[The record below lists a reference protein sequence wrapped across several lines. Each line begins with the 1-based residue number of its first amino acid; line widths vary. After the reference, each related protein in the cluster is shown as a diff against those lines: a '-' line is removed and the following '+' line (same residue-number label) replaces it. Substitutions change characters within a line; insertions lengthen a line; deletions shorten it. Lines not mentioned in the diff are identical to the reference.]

1 MQFDARNDR
10 PAGHV
15 FILPHDRVP
24 SSDAKDRGYVLL
36 NRCAPPAPGT
46 LAYRSSRS
54 TERDQFGAPAASLAA
69 APYVLAAARR
79 GHGGRHDREPE
90 NDSLLYPTRLV
101 SWPSADLV
109 RSSQTVATV
118 LRSIRQTTSVALGMG
133 TRTHMSAGLGHRGK
147 LLRLSDRGNQVLP
160 FRWGLILTEPKYSAE
175 HRWQVVVPI
184 YRSVHTP
191 LPNDV
196 RIGDQADREP
206 PAPKWLSAIN
216 PGWSGAVLSCALVC
230 SVSHLDG
237 HVDRI
242 DPATVDQGTLATL
255 EAELAVRFNLLGT
268 P

>member
-1 MQFDARNDR
+1 MQFDARSDR

-15 FILPHDRVP
+15 FILPPDRVP

-46 LAYRSSRS
+46 LAYRSSKP
-54 TERDQFGAPAASLAA
+54 TERDQFGAPAVSLPASASV
-69 APYVLAAARR
+69 APTFRR
-79 GHGGRHDREPE
+79 YGDRGAQPTG

-109 RSSQTVATV
+109 RSSQTVTTL
-118 LRSIRQTTSVALGMG
+118 LRSIRQTTSIALGMG
-133 TRTHMSAGLGHRGK
+133 TGTHVSAGLGHRGK
-147 LLRLSDRGNQVLP
+147 LLRLSDRGNRVLP
-160 FRWGLILTEPKYSAE
+160 FRWGVILTEARYSAE
-175 HRWQVVVPI
+175 QRWQVVAPVF
-184 YRSVHTP
+184 RSVHKP

-196 RIGDQADREP
+196 RVGDQADPES
-206 PAPKWLSAIN
+206 PAPKWLSVIN
-216 PGWSGAVLSCALVC
+216 PAWGGAVLSGALIC

-242 DPATVDQGTLATL
+242 DAVTVDGATLTAL
-255 EAELAVRFNLLGT
+255 EAELAIRFNLPGT

>member
-1 MQFDARNDR
+1 VQFDARSDR

-24 SSDAKDRGYVLL
+24 STDAKDRGYVLL
-36 NRCAPPAPGT
+36 NRCAPPTPGT
-46 LAYRSSRS
+46 LAYRSSKPM
-54 TERDQFGAPAASLAA
+54 ERDQFGAPAASLAA
-69 APYVLAAARR
+69 APSVLPVTRR
-79 GHGGRHDREPE
+79 RHGDRASGS
-90 NDSLLYPTRLV
+90 DSLLYPTRLV

-109 RSSQTVATV
+109 RSSQTVTTL
-118 LRSIRQTTSVALGMG
+118 LRSIRQTTSLALGMG
-133 TRTHMSAGLGHRGK
+133 TGTHTSTRLGHRGK
-147 LLRLSDRGNQVLP
+147 LLRLSDGGSRILP
-160 FRWGLILTEPKYSAE
+160 FRWGVILTEPKYSAE
-175 HRWQVVVPI
+175 ERWQVVVPI
-184 YRSVHTP
+184 FRRVHTP

-216 PGWSGAVLSCALVC
+216 PAWGGAVLSCALIC

-242 DPATVDQGTLATL
+242 DAATVDADTLTAL
-255 EAELAVRFNLLGT
+255 EAEFARRFNLPGT